1 MPKEIKPA
9 EAFPPGEYL
18 RDELQAR
25 GLTQSKFALIIGRP
39 LQLVSEIINGRKRI
53 TETTALEIA
62 AALGTS
68 ARVWLNLENNYRLWK
83 AKDPDPAIIRR
94 ANRASA
100 A

>member
-25 GLTQSKFALIIGRP
+25 GWTQSKFALIIVRP

-53 TETTALEIA
+53 TETTARPPCRPTLTVSI
-62 AALGTS
+62 S
-68 ARVWLNLENNYRLWK
+68 AV
-83 AKDPDPAIIRR
+83 APAFLCT
-94 ANRASA
+94 
-100 A
+100 